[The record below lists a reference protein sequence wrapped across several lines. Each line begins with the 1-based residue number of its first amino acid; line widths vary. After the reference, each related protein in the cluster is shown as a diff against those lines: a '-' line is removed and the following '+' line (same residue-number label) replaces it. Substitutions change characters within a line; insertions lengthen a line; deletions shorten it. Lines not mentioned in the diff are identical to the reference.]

1 MADLLA
7 RYPEIVALLIVVAA
21 VVVARIAQRL
31 TVLLL
36 GGLNRLLARIGGGDS
51 RLLSPRVEKAA
62 GVVLFWAVL
71 LLGAA
76 LALRVLGSGQLSA
89 WLDAALTFVPRL
101 VLAGAIVLLGH
112 VSGLLLRNLLL
123 SAGEPDEVR
132 VLLARLLYA
141 ALLVIAVV
149 TALEQLGLGV
159 SFLAQIAVVLLTLF
173 GGGLVLAF
181 ALGARQ
187 LVANL
192 TARSDFE
199 RYALGDRL
207 RVGEH
212 EGVVIEKHRTGLVL
226 STPEGQVAVPGAHF
240 SRLPVLRL
248 PPSMGGGPD
257 GLEER

>member
-1 MADLLA
+1 VADVLA

-21 VVVARIAQRL
+21 VIGARLAQRL
-31 TVLLL
+31 ALLLL
-36 GGLNRLLARIGGGDS
+36 GGLNRLLARFGGGDS
-51 RLLSPRVEKAA
+51 RLVSARMEKAA
-62 GVVLFWAVL
+62 GVALFWAVL
-71 LLGAA
+71 LVGAA
-76 LALRVLGSGQLSA
+76 LALRVLGSGQLTT

-112 VSGLLLRNLLL
+112 VAGLLLRNLLL

-141 ALLVIAVV
+141 ALFLIAVV

-159 SFLAQIAVVLLTLF
+159 SFLAQIALVLLALF

-199 RYALGDRL
+199 RYALGDRV

-212 EGVVIEKHRTGLVL
+212 EGLIIEKHRTGVVL
-226 STPEGQVAVPGAHF
+226 STPDGQVAVPGALF

-248 PPSMGGGPD
+248 PPAVGVDPD
-257 GLEER
+257 RPAER